1 MSCET
6 TRPEIVITD
15 FQICAKQLRQTSL
28 YGGLNQNC
36 QLKVKPLS
44 NAKLS
49 LKEVLEIGIFP
60 LLPACFVL
68 IGKCSQI

>member
-1 MSCET
+1 LCKATEADVALWWIE
-6 TRPEIVITD
+6 P
-15 FQICAKQLRQTSL
+15 
-28 YGGLNQNC
+28 NC
-36 QLKVKPLS
+36 QLKVKPLL